1 MFGGGGV
8 GVFSINEG
16 EGKLTDGEGFE
27 IKVDA
32 LVVTMPDIAD
42 VPEEAGVV
50 ILRELP
56 AVAGAVIFGEVN
68 AELFAGGHLVDE
80 RELVGDGVGAAG
92 GEEEEENEKQNEN
105 ERGERGF
112 GKSWEREREWE

>member
-1 MFGGGGV
+1 LFGGGGV
-8 GVFSINEG
+8 GVFSADQSEG
-16 EGKLTDGEGFE
+16 ELTGGEGFE

-32 LVVTMPDIAD
+32 LVVAMPDIAD

-56 AVAGAVIFGEVN
+56 AVAGAVIFGEVD
-68 AELFAGGHLVDE
+68 AELFAGGHLIDKGG
-80 RELVGDGVGAAG
+80 LVGDGVGAAG
-92 GEEEEENEKQNEN
+92 GEEEEDENEN

-112 GKSWEREREWE
+112 GKSGEREGEWE